1 MSVLK
6 KNLSN
11 VMKKRMSIDEGGF
24 DVKQLE
30 VATYTMTIDAPIDH
44 TFACLA
50 EDEHIIKWNDHLIE
64 NIYEDGDA
72 SLVTGKRFISV
83 QQFEKKEI
91 RVESELTHVNR
102 PYKCEVQAMTNQ
114 GVSTATYTLNET
126 ADGTDV
132 TIRITLAPSSWLY
145 TLYVKAF
152 RWAIR
157 LIYDEQFKQFRIYA
171 EASAPKPSPAREA
184 E

>member
-1 MSVLK
+1 
-6 KNLSN
+6 
-11 VMKKRMSIDEGGF
+11 MKGDLIL
-24 DVKQLE
+24 KQLE
-30 VATYTMTIDAPIDH
+30 VATYTMIIDAPIDH

-102 PYKCEVQAMTNQ
+102 PHECEVQAVTNQ
-114 GVSTATYTLNET
+114 GVSIATYTLSET
-126 ADGTDV
+126 TDGTDV
-132 TIRITLAPSSWLY
+132 TIRISLIPSSWLY
-145 TLYVKAF
+145 ALYVKAF
-152 RWAIR
+152 KWAIR
-157 LIYDEQFKQFRIYA
+157 LIYDEQFKQFRIYT
-171 EASAPKPSPAREA
+171 EASASKPSLAREA

>member
-1 MSVLK
+1 
-6 KNLSN
+6 
-11 VMKKRMSIDEGGF
+11 MSIN
-24 DVKQLE
+24 
-30 VATYTMTIDAPIDH
+30 APIDH

-50 EDEHIIKWNDHLIE
+50 EDEHIVKWNDHLIE

-91 RVESELTHVNR
+91 RVESELTYVNR
-102 PYKCEVQAMTNQ
+102 PHECEVQAVTNQ
-114 GVSTATYTLNET
+114 GVSIVTYTLSET

-132 TIRITLAPSSWLY
+132 TIRISLIPSSWLY
-145 TLYVKAF
+145 ALYVKAF

-171 EASAPKPSPAREA
+171 EASSYKQSSTQEA

>member
-1 MSVLK
+1 
-6 KNLSN
+6 
-11 VMKKRMSIDEGGF
+11 MKQPI
-24 DVKQLE
+24 E
-30 VATYTMTIDAPIDH
+30 VATYTMAIDAPIDH
-44 TFACLA
+44 VFGCLA
-50 EDEHIIKWNDHLIE
+50 EDEHIVKWNDHLIE
-64 NIYEDGDA
+64 NIYEDGNA

-91 RVESELTHVNR
+91 RVESELTYVNR
-102 PYKCEVQAMTNQ
+102 PHTCEVQAVTNQ
-114 GVSTATYTLNET
+114 GVSIATYTLSET

-132 TIRITLAPSSWLY
+132 TIRISLVPSSWLY
-145 TLYVKAF
+145 ALYVKAF

-171 EASAPKPSPAREA
+171 EASVPKPSPAREA